1 MERLSACGPL
11 LEVLPDETVS
21 VVHHSLTEFLN
32 GSTRDTNSH
41 DYPTLEFG
49 SAHNRLALVCLSYL
63 QSACVDELVVIQ
75 ISLGRRVTYRRPRHL
90 LPASTE
96 YATSNWPIHAR
107 KAALARV
114 DQTEVNRFLDKFLK
128 ADNFGSCRCKI

>member
-1 MERLSACGPL
+1 MEQLLACGPL
-11 LEVLPDETVS
+11 LGVLPDETAS

-75 ISLGRRVTYRRPRHL
+75 ISLGRRVRYYQLVYKGPVFCSLILTAL
-90 LPASTE
+90 
-96 YATSNWPIHAR
+96 TS
-107 KAALARV
+107 LSV
-114 DQTEVNRFLDKFLK
+114 V
-128 ADNFGSCRCKI
+128 ADDYSRL